1 MKQTALKLRG
11 VTAGYGSEP
20 VLKDI
25 SFSLEEGKR
34 LAILGPNGSGKTTLL
49 RVLDGLL
56 EWKGELKILG
66 KDAAGLKR
74 EELARS
80 VAMMGQFAG
89 ASLPYTVEE
98 TVLMGRYIH
107 MSRGILAA
115 PGSEDLQAARNCI
128 DAVGLAGWEQRRVT
142 ELSGGQLQ
150 RVFLART
157 LAQQPSIILLDEP
170 TSHLDLKYQT
180 ELTDYIRRWGE
191 QPGHTVVGVLHDI
204 NLALRMADT
213 FLFIKE
219 GKCLAFGGAEILTAE
234 LLTEAYGM
242 DVAAYMRESADRM
255 EDIVNGKSLQKPL

>member
-1 MKQTALKLRG
+1 
-11 VTAGYGSEP
+11 
-20 VLKDI
+20 
-25 SFSLEEGKR
+25 
-34 LAILGPNGSGKTTLL
+34 
-49 RVLDGLL
+49 
-56 EWKGELKILG
+56 
-66 KDAAGLKR
+66 
-74 EELARS
+74 
-80 VAMMGQFAG
+80 MMSQFAG

-115 PGSEDLQAARNCI
+115 PGSKDLQAARNCI

-191 QPGHTVVGVLHDI
+191 QLGHTVVGVLHDI

>member
-1 MKQTALKLRG
+1 MKRTALELRG
-11 VTAGYGSEP
+11 ITAGYGADP
-20 VLKDI
+20 ILKDI

-34 LAILGPNGSGKTTLL
+34 LAVLGPNGSGKTTLL

-66 KDAAGLKR
+66 KDAAGMSR

-80 VAMMGQFAG
+80 VAMMSQFAG

-98 TVLMGRYIH
+98 TVLMGRYVH
-107 MSRGILAA
+107 MSRGILAG
-115 PGSEDLQAARNCI
+115 PGEKDRQVARDCLRAA
-128 DAVGLAGWEQRRVT
+128 GLSGWEQKRVT

-157 LAQQPSIILLDEP
+157 LAQEPSVILLDEP

-180 ELTDYIRRWGE
+180 ELADYLKGWGQ

-204 NLALRMADT
+204 NLALRLADT
-213 FLFIKE
+213 FLFLKGGRI
-219 GKCLAFGGAEILTAE
+219 LAHGGTEILTPE
-234 LLTEAYGM
+234 LLTETYGM
-242 DVAAYMRESADRM
+242 DVAAYMREAAARM
-255 EDIVNGKSLQKPL
+255 EEILNGKHLSKPL